1 MLFPGIRVLIVED
14 EMLIVMALEDMLT
27 DLGAIPVAQA
37 CSVSEGLALVEKG
50 GFDVAILDINL
61 RGTKVFPVA
70 EAMEASGKPYIFASG
85 YGESEILPEFAGHP
99 ILVKPY
105 QADRLVSAL
114 KTVLC
119 AHLA

>member
-1 MLFPGIRVLIVED
+1 MLFPGKRVLIVED

-50 GFDVAILDINL
+50 QFDVAILDINL

-70 EAMEASGKPYIFASG
+70 EALEASGKPYIFGVAT
-85 YGESEILPEFAGHP
+85 
-99 ILVKPY
+99 VKVKSCRNLQSIQFWSNLTRRTSLFRP
-105 QADRLVSAL
+105 
-114 KTVLC
+114 
-119 AHLA
+119 